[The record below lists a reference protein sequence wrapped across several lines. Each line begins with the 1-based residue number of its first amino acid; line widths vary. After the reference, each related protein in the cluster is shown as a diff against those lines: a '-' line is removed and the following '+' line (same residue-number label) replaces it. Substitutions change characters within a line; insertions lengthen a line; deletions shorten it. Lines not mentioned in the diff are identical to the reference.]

1 VSGDWRNNGGTF
13 NHSSEVEFDGGD
25 GQKISGSAFCN
36 VTFGGTGTKYLGGII
51 NVSGWLKIDSL
62 ATFDVGPEDDDAYY
76 NITVGSHWYNNIMS
90 PDVNWIGAIVKLVL
104 SLLLGATIGM
114 ERRRKGQIAG
124 LRTFALISMGATLAM
139 LISIYIPQEYMGLKN
154 GDPGRI
160 AAQVVSG
167 VGFLGAGA
175 IIQMKGSVR
184 GLTTAAGIWMTA
196 CIGLAV
202 GAGMYLISIITT
214 LLIIFILVNI
224 ERIEQRHNFLWESK
238 IIRVKMHGILDDI
251 QPLRDTINSNDIH
264 ISDEFMKFDYEN
276 EFTIVNFMVRSNTH
290 VNVPSLFKE
299 IKRLGDPISITITNE
314 MNM

>member
-1 VSGDWRNNGGTF
+1 
-13 NHSSEVEFDGGD
+13 
-25 GQKISGSAFCN
+25 
-36 VTFGGTGTKYLGGII
+36 
-51 NVSGWLKIDSL
+51 
-62 ATFDVGPEDDDAYY
+62 
-76 NITVGSHWYNNIMS
+76 
-90 PDVNWIGAIVKLVL
+90 
-104 SLLLGATIGM
+104 LLLGATIGI

-202 GAGMYLISIITT
+202 GSGMYLISIIAT

-224 ERIEQRHNFLWESK
+224 ERIELQHNFMWESK
-238 IIRVKMHGILDDI
+238 IIRVKVHGIIDNI
-251 QPLRDTINSNDIH
+251 QALRDIIASKDVH

-276 EFTIVNFMVRSNTH
+276 KFTIVNFMVRSKSDAD
-290 VNVPSLFKE
+290 VLALFKAIQE
-299 IKRLGDPISITITNE
+299 NSNPISITLTNE

>member
-1 VSGDWRNNGGTF
+1 MLQDIYNS
-13 NHSSEVEFDGGD
+13 
-25 GQKISGSAFCN
+25 
-36 VTFGGTGTKYLGGII
+36 II
-51 NVSGWLKIDSL
+51 
-62 ATFDVGPEDDDAYY
+62 
-76 NITVGSHWYNNIMS
+76 S
-90 PDVNWIGAIVKLVL
+90 PDVNLIGAITKLVL
-104 SLLLGATIGM
+104 SLVLGATIGI

-139 LISIYIPQEYMGLKN
+139 LISIYIPQEYLGLKN

-202 GAGMYLISIITT
+202 GAGMYLISIIAT

-238 IIRVKMHGILDDI
+238 IIRVKIHGIIDDI
-251 QPLRDTINSNDIH
+251 QSLRDIITSNDVH

-276 EFTIVNFMVRSNTH
+276 QHTIVNFMVRSKNG
-290 VNVPSLFKE
+290 VDVPAMFKA
-299 IKRLGDPISITITNE
+299 IKEKNDPISITLTNE

>member
-1 VSGDWRNNGGTF
+1 MFESLY
-13 NHSSEVEFDGGD
+13 HS
-25 GQKISGSAFCN
+25 
-36 VTFGGTGTKYLGGII
+36 II
-51 NVSGWLKIDSL
+51 
-62 ATFDVGPEDDDAYY
+62 
-76 NITVGSHWYNNIMS
+76 S
-90 PDVNWIGAIVKLVL
+90 PDVNLIGAVTKLVL
-104 SLLLGATIGM
+104 SLILGATIGI

-139 LISIYIPQEYMGLKN
+139 LISIYIPQEYLGLKN

-202 GAGMYLISIITT
+202 GAGMYLISIVAT

-224 ERIEQRHNFLWESK
+224 ERIEHRHNFLWDSK
-238 IIRVKMHGILDDI
+238 IIRVKAHGILEDV
-251 QPLRDTINSNDIH
+251 QPLRDIIEGNDIH
-264 ISDEFMKFDYEN
+264 ISDEFMKYEYDN
-276 EFTIVNFMVRSNTH
+276 QFTIVNFMVRSKSN
-290 VNVPSLFKE
+290 VNVPAMFRTIKE
-299 IKRLGDPISITITNE
+299 RIDAVSVTITNE
-314 MNM
+314 INL

>member
-1 VSGDWRNNGGTF
+1 MLDNIYN
-13 NHSSEVEFDGGD
+13 D
-25 GQKISGSAFCN
+25 
-36 VTFGGTGTKYLGGII
+36 II
-51 NVSGWLKIDSL
+51 
-62 ATFDVGPEDDDAYY
+62 
-76 NITVGSHWYNNIMS
+76 S
-90 PDVNWIGAIVKLVL
+90 PDVNTTGAIVKLVL
-104 SLLLGATIGM
+104 SLLLGAIIGI

-124 LRTFALISMGATLAM
+124 MRTFALISMGATLAM
-139 LISIYIPQEYMGLKN
+139 LISIYIPQEYLGLKN

-202 GAGMYLISIITT
+202 GAGMYAISIMAA

-238 IIRVKMHGILDDI
+238 IIRVKTPGILEEVQSMRDI
-251 QPLRDTINSNDIH
+251 LKSNDVH
-264 ISDEFMKFDYEN
+264 ISDEFMKYDYEDQQ
-276 EFTIVNFMVRSNTH
+276 TIVNFMVRSKSN
-290 VNVPSLFKE
+290 VDVPSLFKQ
-299 IKRLGDPISITITNE
+299 IKETSNAISITITNE

>member
-1 VSGDWRNNGGTF
+1 MLQNIYND
-13 NHSSEVEFDGGD
+13 
-25 GQKISGSAFCN
+25 
-36 VTFGGTGTKYLGGII
+36 II
-51 NVSGWLKIDSL
+51 
-62 ATFDVGPEDDDAYY
+62 
-76 NITVGSHWYNNIMS
+76 S
-90 PDVNWIGAIVKLVL
+90 PDVNLIGAIAKLVL
-104 SLLLGATIGM
+104 SLVLGATIGM

-139 LISIYIPQEYMGLKN
+139 LISIYIPQEYLGLKN

-202 GAGMYLISIITT
+202 GAGMYLISIIVT

-224 ERIEQRHNFLWESK
+224 ERIEQRHNFMWETK

-251 QPLRDTINSNDIH
+251 QPLRDTITNNNVH
-264 ISDEFMKFDYEN
+264 ISDEFMKFDYEDG
-276 EFTIVNFMVRSNTH
+276 FTIVNFMVRSTLQ
-290 VNVPSLFKE
+290 VNIPLMFKE
-299 IKRLGDPISITITNE
+299 IKKLGDPISITITNE

>member
-1 VSGDWRNNGGTF
+1 MINKNFFIAVYYGFW
-13 NHSSEVEFDGGD
+13 HKSSKKNRHGIATVA
-25 GQKISGSAFCN
+25 QKH
-36 VTFGGTGTKYLGGII
+36 YLCRKLTETMLESIYQ
-51 NVSGWLKIDSL
+51 D
-62 ATFDVGPEDDDAYY
+62 
-76 NITVGSHWYNNIMS
+76 IMS
-90 PDVNWIGAIVKLVL
+90 PDVNLVGAVAKLVL
-104 SLLLGATIGM
+104 SLMLGAIIGL

-124 LRTFALISMGATLAM
+124 MRTFALISMGATLAM

-184 GLTTAAGIWMTA
+184 GLTTAAGIWMAA

-202 GAGMYLISIITT
+202 GAGMYIISVIAT

-224 ERIEQRHNFLWESK
+224 ERIEMRHNFLWETK
-238 IIRVKMHGILDDI
+238 IIRVKMDGILDDI
-251 QPLRDTINSNDIH
+251 QPLRDIITSNDVH
-264 ISDEFMKFDYEN
+264 ISDEFMKYDYEDG
-276 EFTIVNFMVRSNTH
+276 FTIVNFMVRSTSK
-290 VNVPSLFKE
+290 VNVPALFAE
-299 IKRLGDPISITITNE
+299 IKQLGNPRSITITNE

>member
-1 VSGDWRNNGGTF
+1 MF
-13 NHSSEVEFDGGD
+13 E
-25 GQKISGSAFCN
+25 
-36 VTFGGTGTKYLGGII
+36 
-51 NVSGWLKIDSL
+51 
-62 ATFDVGPEDDDAYY
+62 
-76 NITVGSHWYNNIMS
+76 NIYNNITS
-90 PDVNWIGAIVKLVL
+90 PDVNLVGAIVKLVL
-104 SLLLGATIGM
+104 SMLLGATIGF

-124 LRTFALISMGATLAM
+124 MRTFALISMGATLVM
-139 LISIYIPQEYMGLKN
+139 LVSIYIPQVYLGLKN

-184 GLTTAAGIWMTA
+184 GLTTAAGIWMAA

-202 GAGMYLISIITT
+202 GAGMYLVSIIAT

-238 IIRVKMHGILDDI
+238 ILRVKVYGILDDI
-251 QPLRDTINSNDIH
+251 QSVRDIIESNDVH
-264 ISDEFMKFDYEN
+264 ISDEFMKFDYEDGQ
-276 EFTIVNFMVRSNTH
+276 TIINFMVRSKSS
-290 VNVPSLFKE
+290 VDVPKMFSAIKE
-299 IKRLGDPISITITNE
+299 KINAISITITNE

>member
-1 VSGDWRNNGGTF
+1 MLESLYND
-13 NHSSEVEFDGGD
+13 
-25 GQKISGSAFCN
+25 
-36 VTFGGTGTKYLGGII
+36 II
-51 NVSGWLKIDSL
+51 
-62 ATFDVGPEDDDAYY
+62 
-76 NITVGSHWYNNIMS
+76 S
-90 PDVNWIGAIVKLVL
+90 PDVNITGAIAKLVL
-104 SLLLGATIGM
+104 SLLLGAIIGI
-114 ERRRKGQIAG
+114 ERRRKGQIDG

-139 LISIYIPQEYMGLKN
+139 LISIYIPQEYLGLKN

-202 GAGMYLISIITT
+202 GAGMYLISIIAT

-238 IIRVKMHGILDDI
+238 IIRVKTHGITESL
-251 QPLRDTINSNDIH
+251 QSLRDILESNDVH
-264 ISDEFMKFDYEN
+264 ISDEFMKYDYEHQQ
-276 EFTIVNFMVRSNTH
+276 TIINFMVRSKSD
-290 VNVPSLFKE
+290 VNIPSMFKQ
-299 IKRLGDPISITITNE
+299 IKETSEAISITITNE
-314 MNM
+314 LNM

>member
-1 VSGDWRNNGGTF
+1 MSGNIYQD
-13 NHSSEVEFDGGD
+13 
-25 GQKISGSAFCN
+25 
-36 VTFGGTGTKYLGGII
+36 II
-51 NVSGWLKIDSL
+51 
-62 ATFDVGPEDDDAYY
+62 
-76 NITVGSHWYNNIMS
+76 S
-90 PDVNWIGAIVKLVL
+90 PDVNLVGAIVKLVL
-104 SLLLGATIGM
+104 SMLLGATIGF

-124 LRTFALISMGATLAM
+124 MRTFALISMGATLVM
-139 LISIYIPQEYMGLKN
+139 LVSIYIPQVYLGLKN

-184 GLTTAAGIWMTA
+184 GLTTAAGIWMAA

-202 GAGMYLISIITT
+202 GSGMYLVSVIAT

-238 IIRVKMHGILDDI
+238 ILRLKVSGILDDI
-251 QPLRDTINSNDIH
+251 QPVRDIIESNDVH
-264 ISDEFMKFDYEN
+264 ISDEFMKFDYEDGQ
-276 EFTIVNFMVRSNTH
+276 TIINFMVRSKSS
-290 VNVPSLFKE
+290 VNVPQMFKA
-299 IKRLGDPISITITNE
+299 IKEKINAISIMITNE